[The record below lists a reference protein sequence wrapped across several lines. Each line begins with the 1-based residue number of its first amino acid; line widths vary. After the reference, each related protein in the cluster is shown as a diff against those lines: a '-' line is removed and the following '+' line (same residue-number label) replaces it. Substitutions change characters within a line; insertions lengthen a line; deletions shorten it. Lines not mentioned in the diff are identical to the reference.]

1 MFKRLFLTIG
11 LLGLVGCSE
20 ERWRTTDISEIMPVL
35 DFDLVNEQGSEVNET
50 DYADKANL
58 VYFGYTHCPDICP
71 ITLANLATAIR
82 QLDADAREQIQVLF
96 ITVDPERDT
105 PEVLRLY
112 TDAFGPEFSGL
123 TGDREDIDA
132 VANRYRIS
140 YSYGDANANGHY
152 DVTHTSAVF
161 AFDQQGDAKFMIR
174 ENDTTESI
182 VADIRQL
189 ISSR

>member
-1 MFKRLFLTIG
+1 MFKRLLLTIG
-11 LLGLVGCSE
+11 LLSLVGCSE

-35 DFDLVNEQGSEVNET
+35 DFDLVNEQGRDVDET

-58 VYFGYTHCPDICP
+58 VYFGYTHCPDVCP

-82 QLDADAREQIQVLF
+82 QLDAEAREQIQVLF
-96 ITVDPERDT
+96 VTVDPERDT
-105 PEVLRLY
+105 PEVLQLY
-112 TDAFGPEFSGL
+112 TDAFGPEFTGL
-123 TGDREDIDA
+123 TGDRADIDA
-132 VANRYRIS
+132 LANRYRIS
-140 YSYGDANANGHY
+140 YSYGDKNANGHY